1 MLIEILSDYW
11 KPAPNVFMG
20 VFAIFAGFIASL
32 LPETV
37 GLPLPESTEEAL
49 TISKRAD
56 RGFFTC
62 TFPKNCKDMWF
73 GDTDD
78 DKVAKTNIKKEEAS

>member
-1 MLIEILSDYW
+1 
-11 KPAPNVFMG
+11 MG
-20 VFAIFAGFIASL
+20 VFAIFAGLIASL

-37 GLPLPESTEEAL
+37 GLPLPESTEQAI
-49 TISKRAD
+49 TISKRTD

-73 GDTDD
+73 GDTDNHI
-78 DKVAKTNIKKEEAS
+78 VAKSDIKKEQSN